1 MTQSVEFMCVTAE
14 CVTSF
19 PNLYVGLSSPI
30 AVFRITGI
38 ITQIC
43 LLQWVYGQSNGH
55 FLFTQVFSDGP
66 GGEKETMSYCSPWVV
81 ESKFFN

>member
-1 MTQSVEFMCVTAE
+1 MTQSVEFMCVTVE

-38 ITQIC
+38 ITQIY

-66 GGEKETMSYCSPWVV
+66 GGAKWNNKLLFTMGCGIKV
-81 ESKFFN
+81 F